1 MITPF
6 FRFVFVHAVWHAG
19 SYFPEVK
26 VRVTQSCPTQC
37 PRGLYSPWNS
47 PGQNT
52 AVDSLFPSPGDLPN
66 PGIKPRSPTLQ
77 EDSLP
82 TKLSGK
88 PEKYR

>member
-26 VRVTQSCPTQC
+26 VTQSCPTQR
-37 PRGLYSPWNS
+37 PRGLYIPWNS

-52 AVDSLFPSPGDLPN
+52 AVDSLFPSPGFLPN

-77 EDSLP
+77 VDSSSAEPQGSPLLP
-82 TKLSGK
+82 
-88 PEKYR
+88 